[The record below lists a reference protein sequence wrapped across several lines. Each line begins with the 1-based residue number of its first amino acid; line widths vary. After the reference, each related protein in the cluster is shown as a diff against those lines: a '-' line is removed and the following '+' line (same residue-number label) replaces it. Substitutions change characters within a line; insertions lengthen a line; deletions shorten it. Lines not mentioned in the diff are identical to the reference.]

1 MDRQR
6 GGTAG
11 GQRIGQCRT
20 GARDVEAAAFD
31 FISVRREPAHESAAV
46 EKRAGETS
54 VRLSPDG
61 IDDPGVTSIGLK
73 GIAQPSRFLFVR
85 RSYDEAVEVED
96 RTQAGPTA
104 RKIVATD
111 VNRQANR
118 IDVGS
123 REKIVERHRRPDMR
137 DGIADNGVKPRRACD
152 HGRSLNYL
160 VRYRKCGGRT
170 CQCLQARRRVCGLS
184 HSARRLATCT
194 RRSYG
199 AYRS

>member
-11 GQRIGQCRT
+11 GQRIGQCRSGAT

-31 FISVRREPAHESAAV
+31 FVGADGFSARDSAAV
-46 EKRAGETS
+46 EKRADETS

-61 IDDPGVTSIGLK
+61 IDDPGVSSIGLK

-170 CQCLQARRRVCGLS
+170 CQCLQARLIEVCG
-184 HSARRLATCT
+184 RLIASMVMT
-194 RRSYG
+194 RRCC
-199 AYRS
+199 